1 MDVAGRIGRV
11 IDHFGEAGC
20 DALLV
25 SDLLNI
31 RYLTGFTG
39 SAARLVLQPGEPGV
53 LVTDGRY
60 EDQAAQE
67 LARSGVGARVAVG
80 RSQQAQRE
88 VLEEA
93 LGHVPRIALEAASV
107 TWADQQG
114 YAQLFVRSEL
124 VPTVGL
130 VEERRVVK
138 DEGELARLE
147 RAADI
152 AGAAL
157 ANVFGLLDTEP
168 TEADFA
174 LALDSEM
181 RRLGASGPSFET
193 IVAGGP
199 NAGLPHHRPDGRRIR
214 EGDLLVLDFGA
225 TVDGYHSD
233 MTRTAML
240 GDPSADQAELLTL
253 VTEAQERG
261 VAAVRHGVAA
271 RDVDAACR
279 SFIAAAGWGER
290 FTHGTGHGVG
300 LRIHEAPWVN
310 ATSTD
315 ILVTGAVVTVEPGV
329 YRGPLGGVRVEDSL
343 VVLADGCRSLTTTPK
358 DLSCLRSPPTSSR
371 TG

>member
-11 IDHFGEAGC
+11 TDHFGEAGC

-39 SAARLVLQPGEPGV
+39 ARRGWSLQPGEPAV

-67 LARSGVGARVAVG
+67 LAGAGVEARVAVG
-80 RSQQAQRE
+80 RSQQAQRD
-88 VLEEA
+88 VLEEV
-93 LGHVPRIALEAASV
+93 LGRVPRVGLEAATV

-114 YAQLFVRSEL
+114 YAQLFARSEL

-138 DEGELARLE
+138 DEGELARLQ

-152 AGAAL
+152 AGEAL
-157 ANVFGLLDTEP
+157 ANVFGLLDDEP

-240 GDPSADQAELLTL
+240 GEPSAEQAELVAL
-253 VTEAQERG
+253 VTEAQ
-261 VAAVRHGVAA
+261 AA
-271 RDVDAACR
+271 RR
-279 SFIAAAGWGER
+279 GRG
-290 FTHGTGHGVG
+290 
-300 LRIHEAPWVN
+300 APRRRR
-310 ATSTD
+310 
-315 ILVTGAVVTVEPGV
+315 P
-329 YRGPLGGVRVEDSL
+329 
-343 VVLADGCRSLTTTPK
+343 
-358 DLSCLRSPPTSSR
+358 
-371 TG
+371 